1 MALINPAHLVRATKH
16 SLAGLAVAWKQEQ
29 TFRHEV
35 LLFPVIALLLL
46 ICKPGLVWSVVLV
59 CGWLLVLVIELL
71 NSAIEQVCNR
81 VSPEFHILIKH
92 SKDMAS
98 AAIFVTL
105 CLNALLWLAMLWQ
118 WW

>member
-1 MALINPAHLVRATKH
+1 MAFVNPAHLVRGIKN
-16 SLAGLAVAWKQEQ
+16 SLAGLVVAWKQEQ
-29 TFRHEV
+29 AFRHEI
-35 LLFPVIALLLL
+35 LLFPVIVLLLL
-46 ICKPGLVWSVVLV
+46 VFRPGAIWSAALVA
-59 CGWLLVLVIELL
+59 GWLLVLVVELL

-105 CLNALLWLAMLWQ
+105 CLNGLLWLTMIWQ